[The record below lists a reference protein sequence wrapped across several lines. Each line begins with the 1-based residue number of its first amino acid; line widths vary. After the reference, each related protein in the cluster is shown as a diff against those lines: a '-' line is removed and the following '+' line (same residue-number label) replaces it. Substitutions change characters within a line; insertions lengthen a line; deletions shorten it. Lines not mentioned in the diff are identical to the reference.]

1 MRKQEGCIWI
11 LYLLTI
17 YLKCKTFEIILIEFV
32 LLCLF
37 YNCIILFLHIESLY
51 KVGQRYL
58 FRQVLT
64 PFIEL
69 ITYAYWLGTR

>member
-1 MRKQEGCIWI
+1 MSYRSFGVF
-11 LYLLTI
+11 LLF
-17 YLKCKTFEIILIEFV
+17 KCKTFEILLIESV

-37 YNCIILFLHIESLY
+37 YNCIILFLHIEGLY
-51 KVGQRYL
+51 KVWQRYL